1 MSNRLVAI
9 IRSELAMGTH
19 PADIWFNGDTL
30 MLLRNLMD
38 AMYADPPEHDQIDPA
53 SLAQA
58 MKAGLEPIAEYRR

>member
-1 MSNRLVAI
+1 MLFITMHSNSLVPQQK
-9 IRSELAMGTH
+9 LAEYR
-19 PADIWFNGDTL
+19 FNDETL

-38 AMYADPPEHDQIDPA
+38 ALYADPPEHDQIDPA